1 MLPARRLLDRAHA
14 GGMNTDTAIITGG
27 AGGMGLAT
35 ARKLAADHI
44 FVLTDVNG
52 DKLSA
57 AAETLAADGI
67 EARTVVADITDRDN
81 VRELFTEAE
90 RFGHVR
96 AVVHSAGVSPQMGDA
111 EFIVRVNAVGTVNIA
126 REYLRIAEEGDA
138 LVNVA
143 SIAGHMT
150 PQALQPTRTYAK
162 ALTDVDAFAAKLVK
176 GTRIAPEASRPGMAY
191 SSSKGFVIWYSAK
204 IAAEFGAK
212 GARVLSVS
220 PGSFDTDMGQLEE
233 DHGFGKM
240 VEYAAL
246 KRFGTPD
253 EIAAVLAF
261 AVGRDA
267 GHLTGTDILVD
278 GANKAGLGVKVMIDM
293 ARSQ

>member
-1 MLPARRLLDRAHA
+1 MLPARSLLDRAHA

-35 ARKLAADHI
+35 ARKLVADHTI
-44 FVLTDVNG
+44 VLTDVNG

-111 EFIVRVNAVGTVNIA
+111 EFIIRVNAVGTVNLA
-126 REYLRIAEEGDA
+126 REYL
-138 LVNVA
+138 
-143 SIAGHMT
+143 
-150 PQALQPTRTYAK
+150 
-162 ALTDVDAFAAKLVK
+162 
-176 GTRIAPEASRPGMAY
+176 RIAPEASRPGMAY
-191 SSSKGFVIWYSAK
+191 SSSKGFVIRYSAK

-246 KRFGTPD
+246 KRFGTSD

>member
-1 MLPARRLLDRAHA
+1 
-14 GGMNTDTAIITGG
+14 MNTDTAIITGG

-35 ARKLAADHI
+35 ARKLVADHTI
-44 FVLTDVNG
+44 VLTDVNG

-143 SIAGHMT
+143 SNAGHMT
-150 PQALQPTRTYAK
+150 PQALQPTRTYA
-162 ALTDVDAFAAKLVK
+162 ALRLSECVASVKPSGWAA
-176 GTRIAPEASRPGMAY
+176 
-191 SSSKGFVIWYSAK
+191 
-204 IAAEFGAK
+204 
-212 GARVLSVS
+212 
-220 PGSFDTDMGQLEE
+220 
-233 DHGFGKM
+233 
-240 VEYAAL
+240 
-246 KRFGTPD
+246 
-253 EIAAVLAF
+253 
-261 AVGRDA
+261 
-267 GHLTGTDILVD
+267 
-278 GANKAGLGVKVMIDM
+278 
-293 ARSQ
+293 